1 MRPASGCTDAEV
13 IMGKHWPQEDSGR
26 SRVAAETV
34 KMQMNAEWGLVKRGR
49 GEVVQRCVVEP
60 TVEGSGG
67 RAR

>member
-1 MRPASGCTDAEV
+1 
-13 IMGKHWPQEDSGR
+13 MGKYWAAGREWVVVGGGGR

-34 KMQMNAEWGLVKRGR
+34 QMQMNAEWGLVKRGR